1 MLALWQ
7 SIPPDCPRD
16 LRAYIGKS
24 VRNRAHEISRGQNAW
39 KRGGRVQIVGDEF
52 LSMLDDGTDL
62 AADFEAKR
70 AGKIIS
76 NFLQKINKNDK
87 KIFVLRY
94 WAGLEIR
101 EITEQTGFGE
111 SRVKMS
117 LHRTRKKL
125 AEELGKEGI
134 TV

>member
-1 MLALWQ
+1 M
-7 SIPPDCPRD
+7 P
-16 LRAYIGKS
+16 
-24 VRNRAHEISRGQNAW
+24 
-39 KRGGRVQIVGDEF
+39 KRH
-52 LSMLDDGTDL
+52 LY
-62 AADFEAKR
+62 
-70 AGKIIS
+70 
-76 NFLQKINKNDK
+76 FLQKINKNDK